1 MRSYLVLVLIIALEW
16 PEVNSTGTFV
26 GKALETQLK
35 LLERKHG
42 MSASAERPRKKG
54 TSKTKTH
61 GLDAGAQILRK
72 NGEKGNSK
80 KKSHGRKASQPRS
93 KKKATSKKKT
103 RINCKEQPL
112 KPVCIVAKLKKLETQ
127 MKSFVQRKRVSML
140 ETSIKSQF
148 INTKRREDSVEAE
161 VKKLKYM
168 MFKLEQRVNE
178 TLERGVDFGSGSGD
192 NPIVSLPVTPVKIN

>member
-16 PEVNSTGTFV
+16 SEVNSTGTFV

-35 LLERKHG
+35 VLERKYG
-42 MSASAERPRKKG
+42 MSAGARKPRKKG
-54 TSKTKTH
+54 ISRTKTH
-61 GLDAGAQILRK
+61 ELDAGAQRLRK
-72 NGEKGNSK
+72 NGEKEKSK
-80 KKSHGRKASQPRS
+80 KKRHEMKASQQRP
-93 KKKATSKKKT
+93 KKKAASKKKT

-112 KPVCIVAKLKKLETQ
+112 KAVCFVAKLKKLETQ

-161 VKKLKYM
+161 VKMLKYM

-178 TLERGVDFGSGSGD
+178 TLERGVDFGGGSGD
-192 NPIVSLPVTPVKIN
+192 PPIVSLPVTPVKIN

>member
-16 PEVNSTGTFV
+16 PEVNSTGT
-26 GKALETQLK
+26 QLK
-35 LLERKHG
+35 LLERKYG

-72 NGEKGNSK
+72 NGEKENSK

-140 ETSIKSQF
+140 EASIKSQF

-192 NPIVSLPVTPVKIN
+192 PPIDSLPVTPVKIN

>member
-80 KKSHGRKASQPRS
+80 KKSHGRKASQQRS

-161 VKKLKYM
+161 VKKLK
-168 MFKLEQRVNE
+168 
-178 TLERGVDFGSGSGD
+178 
-192 NPIVSLPVTPVKIN
+192 

>member
-1 MRSYLVLVLIIALEW
+1 MIIAFQWSEI
-16 PEVNSTGTFV
+16 NSTGNFV

-61 GLDAGAQILRK
+61 GLDAGAQTLRK

-80 KKSHGRKASQPRS
+80 KKSHGRKASQQRS

-168 MFKLEQRVNE
+168 MFELEQRVNE

-192 NPIVSLPVTPVKIN
+192 PPIVSLPVTPVKIN